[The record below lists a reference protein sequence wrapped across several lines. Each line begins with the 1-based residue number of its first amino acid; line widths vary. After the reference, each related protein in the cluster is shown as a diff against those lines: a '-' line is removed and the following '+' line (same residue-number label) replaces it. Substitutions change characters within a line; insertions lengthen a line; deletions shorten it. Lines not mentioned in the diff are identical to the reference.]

1 VLLENACWTLEVRE
15 GIFAYTANRDRLCK
29 VTFVYPD
36 EMKETF
42 GSQLDA
48 DTVMIQGNTAHI
60 EQGMRKT
67 DAHLNN

>member
-1 VLLENACWTLEVRE
+1 
-15 GIFAYTANRDRLCK
+15 
-29 VTFVYPD
+29 
-36 EMKETF
+36 MKETF